1 MADSKTFRE
10 ARQEVVHKGLMR
22 VMMEIGCQLGDING
36 GGGER
41 CARYSRMAVGGIARA
56 CR

>member
-1 MADSKTFRE
+1 MVDSKTFSE
-10 ARQEVVHKGLMR
+10 ARQELLQKGLMR

-41 CARYSRMAVGGIARA
+41 
-56 CR
+56 